1 MYLCSKSSRDFM
13 RNTALSLHMTDFNLA
28 WLTMIG
34 EEHPGNEQINLL
46 AKKFNPNKDSKN
58 TNKETLAWLELYA
71 HDVAKLV
78 YKCILDKEPGE
89 NFTLE
94 TPLKEGF
101 SNLSQQ
107 LTIREQSDEFGRYAE
122 AHMTNFMNHNL
133 DHVLDKC
140 QCLTL
145 QSCYA
150 AADVVNAPE
159 GGLNIEL
166 TRKKIV

>member
-1 MYLCSKSSRDFM
+1 
-13 RNTALSLHMTDFNLA
+13 MTDFNLA
-28 WLTMIG
+28 WQTMIG
-34 EEHPGNEQINLL
+34 ELHPGKEQISLL
-46 AKKFNPNKDSKN
+46 ASKFNSHKDAKN

-71 HDVAKLV
+71 YDVAKLV
-78 YKCILDKEPGE
+78 YKCILDKDPKEDF
-89 NFTLE
+89 NLE

-101 SNLSQQ
+101 SSLAQQ

-122 AHMTNFMNHNL
+122 AEMTNFMNQNL
-133 DHVLDKC
+133 DHVLDRH
-140 QCLTL
+140 QCFTL

-166 TRKKIV
+166 TRKKIL